1 MQYLFVGILTGIVS
15 AISLGPAFF
24 VITDTS
30 LKRGFFSGAI
40 VAMGISLAD
49 SIYVTLI
56 LLGFAVFFENP
67 DYRTVFSFSGGIML
81 LIFGTGFWLRK
92 HRQADSPS
100 HAGNRLVNP
109 MRSFLKGFIINAL
122 NPYVP
127 VYWLAV
133 VAFSTSQLA
142 LSGIEVILF
151 FAATLIT
158 LLLLDITKSWF
169 AGQLRSHIM
178 QYTTIIFRVVGT
190 LFLLFG
196 LKLVLTSMN
205 FWPVDVI

>member
-1 MQYLFVGILTGIVS
+1 MIQYLFVGMLTGIVS
-15 AISLGPAFF
+15 AISLGPAFI

-30 LKRGFFSGAI
+30 LKRGFISGAI

-49 SIYVTLI
+49 GIYVTLI

-67 DYRTVFSFSGGIML
+67 DFRTVFSFAGGVIL
-81 LIFGTGFWLRK
+81 LIFGAGFWLPKRE
-92 HRQADSPS
+92 QSGLPS
-100 HAGNRLVNP
+100 FTSNKLANP
-109 MRSFLKGFIINAL
+109 LQSFFKGFVINAL

-127 VYWLAV
+127 VYWLGV
-133 VAFSTSQLA
+133 VAFSTTQLA

-151 FAATLIT
+151 FAVTLLT
-158 LLLLDITKSWF
+158 LLLLDITKSWL
-169 AGQLRSHIM
+169 AAQLRRHIM
-178 QYTTIIFRVVGT
+178 HYTTLIFRIMGT

-205 FWPVDVI
+205 F